1 MYTTSRKKRQI
12 KQNVGDV
19 EQAEEAVTIT
29 GGDTEK
35 LLDFFR
41 CTTPGESQSRTRS
54 WSWSCKWSPC
64 NWDLSN
70 LLPPIDDKS
79 SLGRVNSTRVERK
92 QLERSEEFDHMGFPD
107 LPFSRL
113 FAENKEA
120 FVRFLLSYTKA
131 IARARNVPIQIRVVN
146 SLSGETALR
155 LVSIT
160 ESRMDS
166 RSNAVEQKTE
176 NSRSLLKVEE
186 ARGQLVVTGNFLFL
200 DRSKYHGVEG
210 RSEMYGFVGTGDAGL
225 RMDEK
230 MTVAVTGTALH
241 TETSLAFRVSWG
253 GQDWWLKVGPDVQR
267 RAEALQTFGCGRDGF
282 RRNGICFSELNSERQ
297 ASDACQGL
305 KDVGEWKDLLF
316 CCLEILNENLLP
328 WSKAAE
334 SGSEDEFS
342 NSGKSTCLVA
352 KSSGHLYEPLLAHL
366 KRAGHP
372 LITDNT
378 LNLSLHTKVD
388 NLQPLI
394 CRKYQIQRLFR
405 FSLQDD
411 SVVCKYQQ

>member
-1 MYTTSRKKRQI
+1 MWNRLK
-12 KQNVGDV
+12 
-19 EQAEEAVTIT
+19 
-29 GGDTEK
+29 K
-35 LLDFFR
+35 LLQSPVVIQRSCWIPLGGTSISRYSKVPGGFR
-41 CTTPGESQSRTRS
+41 QTVHPVQHQESCSQEAEVGVGVANGLHAIGICRI
-54 WSWSCKWSPC
+54 SCP
-64 NWDLSN
+64 L
-70 LLPPIDDKS
+70 IDDKS

-120 FVRFLLSYTKA
+120 FVSYWCSEYDLKKDSYARQVRFLLTYAKA
-131 IARARNVPIQIRVVN
+131 IARARNVPIQITVVN
-146 SLSGETALR
+146 SLSGETALS
-155 LVSIT
+155 LV
-160 ESRMDS
+160 ED
-166 RSNAVEQKTE
+166 
-176 NSRSLLKVEE
+176 
-186 ARGQLVVTGNFLFL
+186 ARGQFVVTGNFLFL
-200 DRSKYHGVEG
+200 DRMQS
-210 RSEMYGFVGTGDAGL
+210 

-241 TETSLAFRVSWG
+241 TETSLAFRVSWR
-253 GQDWWLKVGPDVQR
+253 GQDWWLKTERDMFF
-267 RAEALQTFGCGRDGF
+267 RAQFGETGSFPVMVEA
-282 RRNGICFSELNSERQ
+282 
-297 ASDACQGL
+297 QGL
-305 KDVGEWKDLLF
+305 QNRPAMLVKDVGERKDLLF
-316 CCLEILNENLLP
+316 CCLEILNENSLP

-334 SGSEDEFS
+334 SKDESS

-366 KRAGHP
+366 KWAGHP

-388 NLQPLI
+388 ILQPLI

-411 SVVCKYQQ
+411 NGTFLIQKSGARAQ